1 MLTLRAFNSTA
12 MFWLVVQPEAL
23 YVLPELIPATPGE
36 PWHAAEEENQAL
48 HSVPPP
54 VPLLPTDPEEAKAT
68 YQWLHSLQLPQD
80 TIMGRLAG
88 K

>member
-1 MLTLRAFNSTA
+1 MLKVAQL
-12 MFWLVVQPEAL
+12 FWRVLQPEAL

-36 PWHAAEEENQAL
+36 PWHAANEEDQAL
-48 HSVPPP
+48 QSVPPP

-88 K
+88 T